1 MRPTLI
7 SQALQPSPLSW
18 REKWGFPKGGW
29 ECLGISVGIV
39 FILVVACS
47 ELEKIFPPSTSAK
60 QHESDPQ
67 KTGSGLLDVQSGN
80 YLPAGMSDEDL
91 KILAALRN
99 GTYILVP
106 EGYQEPS
113 VIPAVAYVPDE
124 VATPATQNLGS
135 IDGING
141 NYLGRIGSLPEQK
154 PNLHGKRPD
163 LTAALNPKG
172 LQDQSIPANAI
183 IEKPVVDLRYIVPPA
198 GASYRKDTVTVVVRM
213 LLSTDNTCSVQL
225 VSETDHY
232 YGYGAATVQGLQRGR
247 HRTTYID
254 GTPVPVEIEL
264 TIPFCHECGKEL
276 LTTNMK
282 ILR

>member
-18 REKWGFPKGGW
+18 REKWGFPKGGGK
-29 ECLGISVGIV
+29 CLGVSVGIV
-39 FILVVACS
+39 VILVVACS
-47 ELEKIFPPSTSAK
+47 ALEEIFPPSTSVK
-60 QHESDPQ
+60 QNDGDPQ
-67 KTGSGLLDVQSGN
+67 KVGSGLLDVQPGN

-106 EGYQEPS
+106 DAYQEAS
-113 VIPAVAYVPDE
+113 VIPAVAYVPDTFP
-124 VATPATQNLGS
+124 APATQNFGS
-135 IDGING
+135 IDGMRG
-141 NYLGRIGSLPEQK
+141 DYLGRIGSLPEQK
-154 PNLHGKRPD
+154 PKLDGKRPD
-163 LTAALNPKG
+163 LTAALHPKG
-172 LQDQSIPANAI
+172 MQAQAIPANAT

-198 GASYRKDTVTVVVRM
+198 GASHRKDTVTVVVLM
-213 LLSTDNTCSVQL
+213 SLFTDNTCTVQL
-225 VSETDHY
+225 VNETDHY

-247 HRTTYID
+247 HRTMYINEEPA
-254 GTPVPVEIEL
+254 PVQIEL
-264 TIPFCHECGKEL
+264 TIPFCHECGNEL